1 MTLNIEI
8 IGFNHKEKKLQT
20 LSLKRG
26 EGLPSLDQLELSMV
40 ADGGTN
46 LNFITEN
53 MKIKAPN
60 SACCIAF
67 TDGGHGGY
75 RSCEVDPL
83 DYDGLT
89 QLGESGGYAKPFVCS
104 VGSAADRTYFDRV
117 SCLFGGDSC
126 SQRSV
131 KDVCEYVAGQANEL
145 LTPQLAYSLM
155 ERLLDKAT
163 IWVPRANGL
172 YDTNLPIKSGQIVET
187 ASGHQTT
194 VMPTVVPIPK
204 AAAAAKPAKH
214 TDPVANKPLGEK
226 PGMTKRQKT
235 AAAIKKAIAEQIEG
249 FGSTRKKAGK
259 RKH

>member
-8 IGFNHKEKKLQT
+8 IGLNHKEKKLQT

-117 SCLFGGDSC
+117 ACLFGGDSC

-131 KDVCEYVAGQANEL
+131 KDFCEYVAAQANEL
-145 LTPQLAYSLM
+145 LTPQVAYSLM
-155 ERLLDKAT
+155 TQLAQAF
-163 IWVPRANGL
+163 WVPRGNGL
-172 YDTNLPIKSGQIVET
+172 YDTQVKIKSGQIVKA
-187 ASGHQTT
+187 ASGHQTVVT
-194 VMPTVVPIPK
+194 PTVVPKPK
-204 AAAAAKPAKH
+204 AAAAAARPVKH
-214 TDPVANKPLGEK
+214 ADPVANKPFVHKE
-226 PGMTKRQKT
+226 GMTKRQKT
-235 AAAIKKAIAEQIEG
+235 AAAIKKAVAGQKAG
-249 FGSTRKKAGK
+249 LGKPRKKAGQ
-259 RKH
+259 RPA